1 MLIDI
6 QLFSEWLKV
15 NTKYSDNV
23 ITDTISRMK
32 RADSILTWNSETTY
46 LFFLEQA
53 EDFKK
58 LSVSVRSQIRKA
70 VKLYSDFYADTG
82 LQPICPKCGKAY
94 YGYPATSRVDNKTE
108 ICPLCGTREALDAA
122 GIPAE
127 QQEEIIAAMS
137 ASIPTPENT
146 VKIDVKEALERLK
159 DPQVQE
165 EIKAILNGGD
175 E

>member
-1 MLIDI
+1 MSDI
-6 QLFSEWLKV
+6 
-15 NTKYSDNV
+15 NTN
-23 ITDTISRMK
+23 
-32 RADSILTWNSETTY
+32 
-46 LFFLEQA
+46 
-53 EDFKK
+53 
-58 LSVSVRSQIRKA
+58 
-70 VKLYSDFYADTG
+70 
-82 LQPICPKCGKAY
+82 ICPKCRKAY
-94 YGYPATSRVDNKTE
+94 FGYPATSRIDNTE

-137 ASIPTPENT
+137 ASIPTPENI

-159 DPQVQE
+159 YPQVQE

>member
-1 MLIDI
+1 LIDI
-6 QLFSEWLKV
+6 QLFSEWLKA
-15 NTKYSDNV
+15 NTTYSDNV
-23 ITDTISRMK
+23 ISDTVSRMK
-32 RADSILTWNSETTY
+32 RADSILTWNSENTY

-53 EDFKK
+53 EEFKK

-70 VKLYSDFYADTG
+70 VKLYADFFNEKEHTN
-82 LQPICPKCGKAY
+82 ICPKCGKAY
-94 YGYPATSRVDNKTE
+94 FGYPATSRIDNTE